1 MKFTKKEK
9 DINEQE
15 IQFTREEME
24 IIDKLLEESDEEQRR
39 NGNKLYSHAEVWGEI
54 LGEENYRLLHRI

>member
-39 NGNKLYSHAEVWGEI
+39 NGNKLYSHAEVWGQI